1 VPCLLVDRRQ
11 ASSQEP
17 TDPSNG
23 IRSRPRREVCG
34 GTTDELGEVPHELAR
49 TRLQGITRSWIRI
62 PLQLASYPGH
72 LHHMGDAR
80 RCDLPGHR
88 AI

>member
-1 VPCLLVDRRQ
+1 MPCLLVDRRQ

-23 IRSRPRREVCG
+23 IRSRPRREVRR

-49 TRLQGITRSWIRI
+49 TRLQGSAGSGIRT
-62 PLQLASYPGH
+62 PLQPTSYH
-72 LHHMGDAR
+72 AYFHHMGDAIR
-80 RCDLPGHR
+80 
-88 AI
+88 